1 MSKDE
6 KPSHPWRWALL
17 VLVLGLC
24 ITAWRASVLH
34 DQVHALAGER
44 FTQQID
50 RLETDIQLRF
60 DRTIDALRGARGVV
74 DAHGEIDR
82 YTFRKSLASR
92 NLLTELPGLRG
103 IGVIEPVHPRD
114 LEALIGRERLDGAPD
129 FAVKGVGGG
138 PLNAGSPYI
147 IRFVEPLADNRAA
160 VGLDI
165 ASETNRKAAADLSA
179 QRGEPALTGVIT
191 LVQDNQQRAGALLL
205 LPVYRGG
212 GVSTDPEARAASLHG
227 WVYSPLVY
235 EELLNPAR
243 IGAQGMIRFGIAQ
256 LNAKGEAQAVLTSQE
271 SAAGT
276 PAPAL
281 SRFATTRTLQIA
293 NQTFVVQ
300 AASTALFEAGFDWL
314 GPWRLALA
322 GGVVSLLLALTI
334 WLLMSGRNRALATAE
349 ELTQS
354 LRSTYQQMELANQRM
369 KTVLEASPFGM
380 LIADEKGSIT
390 LANAAAEHI
399 FGYEKNELIDLPIA
413 RLVPVAARAHHQT
426 RMAEYKAAPT
436 PRRMGA
442 NRRLNA
448 CRKDGTEFPV
458 EVGLNPLPV
467 GKETAVLVTVLD
479 ITERAQTDDE
489 LSRYRQDL
497 EAMVAERTAEAVRAK
512 EAAERANAAKTV
524 FLTNMSH
531 ELRTPLHAVLSFA
544 RLGQK
549 RVTESVGVPPK
560 LAQYFDRI
568 SASGERLLALVS
580 ALLDLS
586 ALEQGQRHFQLTPV
600 AVQDLVANALENVR
614 AAANARAINLRSELP
629 DPSLTAT
636 VDQIGIIDVL
646 TEVLRNAIT
655 FSPDGG
661 DVVLRAALQS
671 DSEQPM
677 VRIEIV
683 DHGIGI
689 PESELASVFDAF
701 TQSSSTETGA
711 GGKGLGLAICREIVS
726 AHGGR
731 ISAHANESGG
741 TCICIELP
749 QH

>member
-1 MSKDE
+1 
-6 KPSHPWRWALL
+6 
-17 VLVLGLC
+17 
-24 ITAWRASVLH
+24 
-34 DQVHALAGER
+34 
-44 FTQQID
+44 
-50 RLETDIQLRF
+50 
-60 DRTIDALRGARGVV
+60 
-74 DAHGEIDR
+74 
-82 YTFRKSLASR
+82 
-92 NLLTELPGLRG
+92 
-103 IGVIEPVHPRD
+103 
-114 LEALIGRERLDGAPD
+114 
-129 FAVKGVGGG
+129 
-138 PLNAGSPYI
+138 
-147 IRFVEPLADNRAA
+147 
-160 VGLDI
+160 
-165 ASETNRKAAADLSA
+165 
-179 QRGEPALTGVIT
+179 
-191 LVQDNQQRAGALLL
+191 
-205 LPVYRGG
+205 
-212 GVSTDPEARAASLHG
+212 
-227 WVYSPLVY
+227 
-235 EELLNPAR
+235 
-243 IGAQGMIRFGIAQ
+243 
-256 LNAKGEAQAVLTSQE
+256 
-271 SAAGT
+271 
-276 PAPAL
+276 
-281 SRFATTRTLQIA
+281 
-293 NQTFVVQ
+293 
-300 AASTALFEAGFDWL
+300 
-314 GPWRLALA
+314 
-322 GGVVSLLLALTI
+322 
-334 WLLMSGRNRALATAE
+334 
-349 ELTQS
+349 
-354 LRSTYQQMELANQRM
+354 MELANQRM

-413 RLVPVAARAHHQT
+413 RLHHQT

-442 NRRLNA
+442 NRRLSA